1 MKLDRK
7 DLMERAGLGGRLLS
21 EEVRSPDGSKARK
34 LQKLIDESINLVDD
48 SLSYKDF
55 ADAVALQLEDT
66 YGEHNYAMFLEQ
78 LRMQLRQ

>member
-1 MKLDRK
+1 MRK
-7 DLMERAGLGGRLLS
+7 ICLEHMM
-21 EEVRSPDGSKARK
+21 
-34 LQKLIDESINLVDD
+34 INLVDD